1 MSLLALSPM
10 NRLAGLAPLVVR
22 LIVGFIMAAHGL
34 QKLVQ
39 GPAGFGQV
47 LAGLGVPL
55 PVVMGYVVTL
65 VELVGGILLI
75 LGLLSRLA
83 AALLTINLIVAI
95 SLVKVNVGL
104 IAPPQ
109 SGAGAELDLALIAG
123 FLVVLLMGPGGLS
136 LDYLLGVERGG
147 QREARPRSAERREA
161 EENTSGERQEI
172 S

>member
-1 MSLLALSPM
+1 MSLLALSPA

-22 LIVGFIMAAHGL
+22 LIVGSIMAAHGL

-39 GPAGFGQV
+39 GPAGFGEV
-47 LAGLGVPL
+47 LASLGVPL
-55 PVVMGYVVTL
+55 PAIMAYVDTF
-65 VELVGGILLI
+65 VELAGGILLI

-83 AALLTINLIVAI
+83 AALLTINLAVAI

-123 FLVVLLMGPGGLS
+123 LLVVLLMGPGRIS
-136 LDYLLGVERGG
+136 LDYLFGVERGDL
-147 QREARPRSAERREA
+147 RDARPASAQRREQT
-161 EENTSGERQEI
+161 TSDERQEI

>member
-1 MSLLALSPM
+1 MSLLALSPA
-10 NRLAGLAPLVVR
+10 NRLAGLASLVVR
-22 LIVGFIMAAHGL
+22 LIAGFIMAAHGL

-39 GPAGFGQV
+39 GPAGFGEV

-55 PVVMGYVVTL
+55 PTIMAYVVTF
-65 VELVGGILLI
+65 VELAGGILLI

-123 FLVVLLMGPGGLS
+123 FLVVLLMGPGGIS
-136 LDYLLGVERGG
+136 LDYLFGIERGG
-147 QREARPRSAERREA
+147 RRDARPASAQRRE
-161 EENTSGERQEI
+161 ETTSDERQEI